1 MTPQHPEGG
10 RRRNTPAAAL
20 CHAPS
25 RRTVPPVVTGGRR
38 YGQPILTGSRHY
50 GQQSLRA
57 VTVAMG
63 DRFDEVRPSDGDSH
77 GWRLL
82 TGGRHLRKI
91 AEHRAK
97 MCGCA

>member
-50 GQQSLRA
+50 GQPSLRAVVITGSRHYGQQSLRA
-57 VTVAMG
+57 AVVAG
-63 DRFDEVRPSDGDSH
+63 SHCCDGGSV
-77 GWRLL
+77 
-82 TGGRHLRKI
+82 
-91 AEHRAK
+91 
-97 MCGCA
+97 